1 MSNLIIQDG
10 SVTDKLNEFEAE
22 IEEVVDEL
30 VEVEDELEQVEKKV
44 EEEEK
49 KLEKEAETLFEMENI
64 AEVESE
70 IEKEIEDIEDDVEF
84 AEYTY
89 DQLPEENSEIVVS
102 INDKD
107 SKTAAKPESEFEVTE
122 VSYSMP
128 HG

>member
-1 MSNLIIQDG
+1 M
-10 SVTDKLNEFEAE
+10 NEFEAE

-44 EEEEK
+44 EEEEE